1 MAGTTLLAIDRQ
13 RSVLRG
19 QATPH
24 RRYTPYA
31 GFQPDA
37 GPWLAFSDAHLD
49 QASGCY
55 LLGMLARWAGF
66 DAIVSMQI
74 SSADGG
80 RLTAGAADGTNLTL
94 LPLPYPLRDD
104 I

>member
-1 MAGTTLLAIDRQ
+1 
-13 RSVLRG
+13 
-19 QATPH
+19 
-24 RRYTPYA
+24 
-31 GFQPDA
+31 
-37 GPWLAFSDAHLD
+37 
-49 QASGCY
+49 
-55 LLGMLARWAGF
+55 
-66 DAIVSMQI
+66 MQI

>member
-1 MAGTTLLAIDRQ
+1 MTARTPVHRLQVATELFRFVEDQVLPGTGVE
-13 RSVLRG
+13 S
-19 QATPH
+19 
-24 RRYTPYA
+24 
-31 GFQPDA
+31 
-37 GPWLAFSDAHLD
+37 AHF
-49 QASGCY
+49 
-55 LLGMLARWAGF
+55 WAGF